1 VPLRG
6 QSLKVERREDNS
18 GRTSQRLE
26 VLEML
31 ESQVQ
36 SLLMGTKLET
46 SAIAE
51 QPLLLVRRVNL
62 IMEPRG
68 KIVMTSMTET
78 MQDMEVDITTTQGND
93 NSNVQS

>member
-1 VPLRG
+1 
-6 QSLKVERREDNS
+6 
-18 GRTSQRLE
+18 
-26 VLEML
+26 ML

-36 SLLMGTKLET
+36 SLLTGTKLET

-62 IMEPRG
+62 IMEQRG
-68 KIVMTSMTET
+68 KIVMTSMTEI

-93 NSNVQS
+93 NSNVQF

>member
-1 VPLRG
+1 
-6 QSLKVERREDNS
+6 
-18 GRTSQRLE
+18 
-26 VLEML
+26 ML

-36 SLLMGTKLET
+36 SLLTGTKLET

-62 IMEPRG
+62 IMEQRG
-68 KIVMTSMTET
+68 KIVMTSMTEI

-93 NSNVQS
+93 NSNLQS